1 VQAGNLYTN
10 ILRKKDSMTVNVN
23 RENRMRTLP
32 VIVGSVLL
40 FLLLFSGCRNES
52 VETTREPNQPAP
64 AQILPQEAEMLEAAA
79 KGNTARVRELLDSGV
94 KTNMRGPDRNTP
106 LMEAA
111 YGGHVETVKLLLER
125 GADLSIK
132 KRDGA
137 TAWTLTSNSQVL
149 DLFKNVEALVTA
161 AAEGN
166 QTAVQDLM
174 RKGTP
179 VNALNRSGEAALHT
193 ASWQGRTEIV
203 KLLLANGAN
212 PELKKTDGA
221 TPLALAS
228 GQNHPEIVTLL
239 NEAISKQPA
248 PAQTPANSPA
258 AANSSPK

>member
-1 VQAGNLYTN
+1 
-10 ILRKKDSMTVNVN
+10 MTVTITS
-23 RENRMRTLP
+23 ENRMLS
-32 VIVGSVLL
+32 VIVVSVLL
-40 FLLLFSGCRNES
+40 SLLLFSGCRNES
-52 VETTREPNQPAP
+52 VETSREPNQPAP

-94 KTNMRGPDRNTP
+94 KANMRGPDRNTP

-111 YGGHVETVKLLLER
+111 YGGHAETVKLLLER

-137 TAWTLTSNSQVL
+137 TAWSLTSNSQVL
-149 DLFKNVEALVTA
+149 DVFKNVEALVTA
-161 AAEGN
+161 AGEGN

-228 GQNHPEIVTLL
+228 GQNHPEIVALL
-239 NEAISKQPA
+239 NEAISKRPA
-248 PAQTPANSPA
+248 PAQTPANSPGA
-258 AANSSPK
+258 ASPSPK